1 MTQAEYVMRAI
12 GRDKWDKL
20 KEQFKDNLESMLIE
34 FLSNGPGM
42 MDFKVFNGVYGII
55 KSPLSDSFSR
65 DVYEFYTSQKSFAE
79 AYRVLVRA
87 FGTSNNNMANTLD
100 IMASRIAA
108 AKDVDSTDREIV
120 TTFISAV
127 KLVVAIIYNNNLRPK
142 LKKAFENST
151 NNPKIYESLV
161 AFYNGI
167 EDISDNKRNSS
178 GELNFIGLKEVAGK
192 IYPNTVAAKNLNGI
206 NAIAALFLIISTAI
220 SKGKMEMEYDLSEAE
235 DTYDNKNTSLDVSS
249 IMYDNLVDEIFSDIV
264 GTKKIDIIDDP
275 TLGQTPYQLKVIAGQ
290 LQLKDING
298 KSIFITGRVE
308 WNKAVQAA
316 ARERSRND
324 FSYKFVRKLLEL
336 VDESTEPKQKRIEFV
351 ALLLHVSIEND
362 KFIEDNRK

>member
-1 MTQAEYVMRAI
+1 MRAI

-308 WNKAVQAA
+308 WNKAVQAV